1 MDPFSK
7 AVFGKITAAILIV
20 AALMMGGFIIYVATI
35 LMWSAP
41 QNITR
46 HDAIVVLTGSKGRI
60 EKGFS
65 LLLEDKAPRL
75 LISGVI
81 SDISM
86 QDIIDMNSDGLSQ
99 TDVARIRAHC
109 CIALDRVAD
118 STLTNASET
127 AKWIEDS
134 TINSI
139 IMVTSSEHMPRAYLL
154 FHNALGEGVTMTPYP
169 YRSKKRYELVM
180 DPDFWQYAAQEY
192 IKFIGS
198 LLHLSTE
205 SYSS

>member
-1 MDPFSK
+1 M
-7 AVFGKITAAILIV
+7 IV
-20 AALMMGGFIIYVATI
+20 CGLALGGFVLYVATI

-41 QNITR
+41 KTLER

-60 EKGFS
+60 EQGFQ
-65 LLLEDKAPRL
+65 LLLDDRAPRL

-86 QDIIDMNSDGLSQ
+86 EDIIEMNSETLSQ
-99 TDVARIRAHC
+99 SEVARIRAHC

-134 TINSI
+134 TIKSI
-139 IMVTSSEHMPRAYLL
+139 IMVTSGEHMPRAYLL
-154 FHNALGEGVTMTPYP
+154 FHNALGDDITMTPYP
-169 YRSKKRYELVM
+169 YREKKRYELVM
-180 DPDFWQYAAQEY
+180 DADFWQYAANEY
-192 IKFIGS
+192 IKFLGT
-198 LLHLSTE
+198 LLRLGTE
-205 SYSS
+205 PHIS